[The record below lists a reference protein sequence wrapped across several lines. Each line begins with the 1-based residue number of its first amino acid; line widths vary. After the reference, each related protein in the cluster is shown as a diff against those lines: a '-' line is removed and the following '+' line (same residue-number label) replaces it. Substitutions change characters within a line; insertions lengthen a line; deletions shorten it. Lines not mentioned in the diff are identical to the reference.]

1 MHRKGYTPEQIA
13 EIVEKT
19 IEEVEGDSLFEIA
32 YPCLEVILI
41 IPYNEKGY

>member
-19 IEEVEGDSLFEIA
+19 IDEVEA
-32 YPCLEVILI
+32 VIKKREPLLV
-41 IPYNEKGY
+41 